1 VLESPSARLK
11 DIAGRLGIT
20 VQAVS
25 QYVGAMRKEGLVRE
39 SKSGIRPT
47 RKGMQRLQEHF
58 SRLKKEVD
66 GVVQKLSLIDKCVA
80 IAGRDIA
87 GGTPVA
93 LVMEDG
99 MLMAYPNQDASSTG
113 VALEPAVDGDDVLV
127 GDLEGI
133 VDMELGRLLLVEA
146 PSEFD
151 GGSKSADIIR
161 ARQSVDGFGPGLIVA
176 GDLVGCALL
185 SKTTP
190 EFFMIHAPVESALS
204 ALSKGV
210 DVVFCG
216 TRDSVENMIE
226 AVTTLKLQSGY
237 EVEWRSVR
245 V

>member
-1 VLESPSARLK
+1 MLESPSARLK
-11 DIAGRLGIT
+11 DIAERLGIT

-25 QYVGAMRKEGLVRE
+25 QYVAAMRKEGLVRE
-39 SKSGIRPT
+39 SKGGIRPT
-47 RKGMQRLQEHF
+47 RKGMQRLQEQF

-80 IAGRDIA
+80 IAGKDVSS
-87 GGTPVA
+87 GSQVA
-93 LVMEDG
+93 LIMEDG
-99 MLMAYPNQDASSTG
+99 MLVAYPDRDASSTG
-113 VALEPAVDGDDVLV
+113 VALESAVDGDDVLV

-151 GGSKSADIIR
+151 GGSKSADILK
-161 ARQSVDGFGPGLIVA
+161 ARQSVDGFGPGLLVA
-176 GDLVGCALL
+176 GDMVGSALL

-216 TRDSVENMIE
+216 TRDSVESMIE
-226 AVTTLKLQSGY
+226 AVTALKVQSGY